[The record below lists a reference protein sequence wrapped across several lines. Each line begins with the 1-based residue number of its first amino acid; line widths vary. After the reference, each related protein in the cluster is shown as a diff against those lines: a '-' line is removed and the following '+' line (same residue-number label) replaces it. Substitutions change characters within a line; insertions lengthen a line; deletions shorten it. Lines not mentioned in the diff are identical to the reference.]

1 MSARQL
7 SHRISTRRCL
17 QKTSTIKGL
26 RMTSKVIATFRT
38 TCVIVPSQQES
49 PWSCVSPWRL
59 PQPPGFY
66 MRPPWG
72 RRNVTR
78 SLASQESTCGEA
90 VQGDGWQR
98 GLLDLC
104 VHHGEPCP
112 CLISLQAL
120 KRRKVHQHL
129 LVISWFHHK
138 ETVSRGY
145 KCQKRVWLYIPC
157 FFFSVRDNIFLL
169 N

>member
-7 SHRISTRRCL
+7 SQRISTRGCL
-17 QKTSTIKGL
+17 QKTSTRKGL
-26 RMTSKVIATFRT
+26 RMTSNVIATFRT
-38 TCVIVPSQQES
+38 ICVIVPSQQES

-78 SLASQESTCGEA
+78 SLASQQSTCGVA

-120 KRRKVHQHL
+120 YVGRLISIYLWSVDFIIKRPSHQARNAK
-129 LVISWFHHK
+129 K
-138 ETVSRGY
+138 EYG
-145 KCQKRVWLYIPC
+145 C
-157 FFFSVRDNIFLL
+157 IFLFFRL
-169 N
+169 GIIYFS